1 MDSSPF
7 TFEGIEAVSTWSKVT
22 EMDVV
27 EWGLSVTQGLLPL
40 NQALSMAWSCFQE
53 YYMSF

>member
-7 TFEGIEAVSTWSKVT
+7 TFEGIEAVSTWSTVT
-22 EMDVV
+22 EMDAV

-40 NQALSMAWSCFQE
+40 NLALSMAWSCFQE
-53 YYMSF
+53 YSMSF